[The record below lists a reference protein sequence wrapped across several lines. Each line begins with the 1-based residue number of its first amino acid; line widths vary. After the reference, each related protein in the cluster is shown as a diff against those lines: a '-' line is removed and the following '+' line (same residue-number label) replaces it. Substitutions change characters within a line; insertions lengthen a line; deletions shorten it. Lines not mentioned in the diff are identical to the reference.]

1 MLSTE
6 EWRSTPEESSPRLQ
20 NAPSAGEGDRAKQG
34 TENLVDYA
42 GSTPSTS
49 APLQRGPL
57 TATPL
62 QPGAEPERALSEKRE
77 GLRKLRIPVIKLRE
91 PSKLESVEVPLPPI
105 TGKVVRVASGDIV
118 LGDGKA
124 RVYCSSEGPWG
135 PLQPLADYPE
145 TQEIFIAEKS
155 GLINITAS
163 ISGRRF
169 FVELPRELVV
179 ERLAQRIA
187 IVSGMRL
194 SEREPQASGE
204 YCGWRVNVSLPQLSG
219 GWQIAAARVVRV
231 EPFKEHPL
239 LLARLLALA
248 AMPSSTAFVGPPGS
262 GKTTALIGVL
272 REMVRMWPH
281 LRISVVEEEPEI
293 ALQVQGPNVISYFS
307 FAGRRVTDNIR
318 ATRRYDRPDVLV
330 VGELRGEE
338 VPSWFEAAGSGI
350 PVFTTAHSVALS
362 DLLRRLNSLIQA
374 SGIHGASVLD
384 VVRVWVVCGKVID
397 SLGSVKRGIL
407 AVYIATPDG
416 FQPIYKPGRY
426 LPEDEFLD
434 LLPPELQL
442 SVNGIYDSASVYSGV
457 KGALGATVGNVRFEH
472 MDPIPLQEVQGE

>member
-1 MLSTE
+1 MLAE
-6 EWRSTPEESSPRLQ
+6 GWQNVPEESSLQLQ
-20 NAPSAGEGDRAKQG
+20 NTLLAGERAYAKQG
-34 TENLVDYA
+34 IENRVDDDHPI
-42 GSTPSTS
+42 SSTS
-49 APLQRGPL
+49 APLQP
-57 TATPL
+57 
-62 QPGAEPERALSEKRE
+62 EVKPERALNEKRKV
-77 GLRKLRIPVIKLRE
+77 LHKPRIPVIKLRE
-91 PSKLESVEVPLPPI
+91 PSKLEGVEVPLPPI
-105 TGKVVRVASGDIV
+105 SGKIIRTVSGDV
-118 LGDGKA
+118 VFGDGKV
-124 RVYCSSEGPWG
+124 RIYCASEGPWG

-155 GLINITAS
+155 GLINVTAN

-169 FVELPRELVV
+169 LVELPRELIV

-194 SEREPQASGE
+194 SEKEPQASGE

-248 AMPSSTAFVGPPGS
+248 AMPSSIAFAGPPGS
-262 GKTTALIGVL
+262 GKTTVLIGVL
-272 REMVRMWPH
+272 REMVRVWPH
-281 LRISVVEEEPEI
+281 LRVSIVEEEPEI

-350 PVFTTAHSVALS
+350 PVFTTAHSVALG

-407 AVYIATPDG
+407 AVYTATPDG
-416 FQPIYKPGRY
+416 LQPIYKPGRY
-426 LPEDEFLD
+426 LPEDKFLE

-442 SVNGIYDSASVYSGV
+442 SINNIYDSAGVYSSM
-457 KGALGATVGNVRFEH
+457 KEAFGATVGDIRFEH
-472 MDPIPLQEVQGE
+472 MDPIPLREVQGV